1 MMVGLLHG
9 ERTPQSTL
17 QAYQVPAYISKNA
30 PVSEGGS
37 KGEFMFGWEEILLM
51 YTICHWFS
59 LWNAGTLAGKSGEI
73 PEMLKRRRTLICCL
87 TRSPTER
94 EGC

>member
-1 MMVGLLHG
+1 
-9 ERTPQSTL
+9 
-17 QAYQVPAYISKNA
+17 
-30 PVSEGGS
+30 
-37 KGEFMFGWEEILLM
+37 M